1 MMVAM
6 ESIHNLLGYDGLK
19 IIQSDEQQRFSID
32 ALLLA
37 DFVSVPP
44 KSKKIIE
51 LGCGNGPILLFLT
64 LKTKVPLV
72 GVELQ
77 SELCDLAIR
86 SVALNH
92 LEDQITIVNQD
103 YKTLVEENSADVVIS
118 NPPYYPYTAKSRVST
133 NPLLIGARHEIHA
146 TLEDTIHKASQILV
160 NQGLLYMIHRSSRL
174 EEIIRLANE
183 YRLKV
188 RKLRFVY
195 TKRNAPSPLV
205 LIEAQKTSHQALE
218 VLEPLF
224 IYDESG
230 DYCSEAKNLFHFKEK
245 TD

>member
-1 MMVAM
+1 MVAM

-19 IIQSDEQQRFSID
+19 IIQSDQQQRFSID

-37 DFVSVPP
+37 DFVSVPL
-44 KSKKIIE
+44 KAKKIIE

-64 LKTKVPLV
+64 LKTKVSLV

-86 SVALNH
+86 SVVLNH
-92 LEDQITIVNQD
+92 LEDQITIVHQD
-103 YKTLVEENSADVVIS
+103 YKTLEDKGIADVVIS
-118 NPPYYPYTAKSRVST
+118 NPPYFPYTAKSRVSN
-133 NPLLIGARHEIHA
+133 NPLLISARHEIHA
-146 TLEDTIHKASQILV
+146 TLEETIHKASQLLTH
-160 NQGLLYMIHRSSRL
+160 QGLLYMIHRSSRL
-174 EEIIRLANE
+174 EEIIRYTNE
-183 YRLKV
+183 YQLKV

-195 TKRNAPSPLV
+195 TKKNAPSPLV

-230 DYCSEAKNLFHFKEK
+230 DYSLEAKKIFHFKEK
-245 TD
+245 PI